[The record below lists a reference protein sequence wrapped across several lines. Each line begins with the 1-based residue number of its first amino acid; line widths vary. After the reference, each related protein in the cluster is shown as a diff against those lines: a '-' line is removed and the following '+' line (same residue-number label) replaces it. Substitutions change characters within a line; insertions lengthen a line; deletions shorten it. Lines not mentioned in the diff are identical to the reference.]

1 MLYGATELA
10 HRAFSCV
17 LVSLL
22 LHGIGPV
29 VCDVCLE
36 AALRAVSSLQTKWL
50 GLFLSSHY
58 FVVKEQMQGKSV
70 VGMF

>member
-29 VCDVCLE
+29 VCAVCLE
-36 AALRAVSSLQTKWL
+36 AALRAVE
-50 GLFLSSHY
+50 LSSDKMAWAVS
-58 FVVKEQMQGKSV
+58 FLTL
-70 VGMF
+70 FCR